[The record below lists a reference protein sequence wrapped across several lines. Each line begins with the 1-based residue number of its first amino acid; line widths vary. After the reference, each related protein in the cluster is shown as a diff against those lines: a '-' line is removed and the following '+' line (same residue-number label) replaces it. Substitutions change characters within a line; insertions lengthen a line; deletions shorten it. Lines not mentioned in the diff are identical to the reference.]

1 MRYRFTRGWASLLVG
16 AGVAAIVAG
25 PLATAALLAD
35 PRGVVSAALGAV
47 PTLAAWRSAHRWVVD
62 LGPLL
67 AGLLGGS
74 VLVVA
79 GEVLH
84 VLLDQRDLLARQR
97 ATLQRMEERLEFW
110 ELVRTGRERSHLG
123 RLAARLRGEEHRAR
137 R

>member
-1 MRYRFTRGWASLLVG
+1 MRYRFTRGWASLLTGVG
-16 AGVAAIVAG
+16 VGVMVAG

-35 PRGVVSAALGAV
+35 PRGVVSAALGAA
-47 PTLAAWRSAHRWVVD
+47 PALAAWRSAYPWVVN

-67 AGLLGGS
+67 VGLVTGS

-84 VLLDQRDLLARQR
+84 ALLDQRDLLARQR
-97 ATLQRMEERLEFW
+97 ATLQRVEERLEFW

-123 RLAARLRGEEHRAR
+123 RLAARLRGEER
-137 R
+137 RTQR